1 MKKLLIFQLAIAA
14 MFASHT
20 ISAQKVMNDPS
31 YSTNNYKHPNKAA
44 YMKKVQDEQPVIYLE
59 EIKNDEVK
67 EDNSLTSASN
77 YKGMSASDTK
87 IKTYRIVNAPI
98 YYPVVIPASTGNY
111 KQQFAPRRKKAA
123 KKTEEFQNIPVVV
136 VSER

>member
-1 MKKLLIFQLAIAA
+1 MKKLLIIQLAIAA
-14 MFASHT
+14 IFASQT

-59 EIKNDEVK
+59 EVKNEEAK

-77 YKGMSASDTK
+77 YKGMNTSDTK
-87 IKTYRIVNAPI
+87 IKIYRIVNAPI
-98 YYPVVIPASTGNY
+98 IYPVVIPASTGNY
-111 KQQFAPRRKKAA
+111 KQQFAPRTKKAA
-123 KKTEEFQNIPVVV
+123 KKTEEIKNISVVV
-136 VSER
+136 LSEK

>member
-1 MKKLLIFQLAIAA
+1 MKKLLIIQLAIAA
-14 MFASHT
+14 IFASHT

-59 EIKNDEVK
+59 EVKNEEAK

-77 YKGMSASDTK
+77 YKGMNASNKK
-87 IKTYRIVNAPI
+87 IKTYRVVNAPI
-98 YYPVVIPASTGNY
+98 YYPVIIPASTGNY
-111 KQQFAPRRKKAA
+111 KQQFAPRIKKAA
-123 KKTEEFQNIPVVV
+123 KKTVEIQNIPVVV
-136 VSER
+136 VSEK